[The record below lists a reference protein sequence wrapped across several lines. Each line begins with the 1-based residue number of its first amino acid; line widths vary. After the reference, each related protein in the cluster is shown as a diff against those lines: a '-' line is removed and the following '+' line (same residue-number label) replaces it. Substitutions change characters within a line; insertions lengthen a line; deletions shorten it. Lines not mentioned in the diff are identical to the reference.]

1 MSILLAIIALSV
13 LVFFHELG
21 HFCSAKLSGVKVE
34 EFGIGYPPRLFG
46 LSKKD
51 NKFLFFWGKKVP
63 KDSKNTIYS
72 LNLIP
77 FGGFNQLKGE
87 VGGKEKDSFS
97 AQKWQKKAFV
107 SLAGGLSNIILAFL
121 VFSLCFFSGTPQL
134 PEEEGGKIIKKEE
147 IKVVMVMPSSPAA
160 KAGIKLGDL
169 ILSLNNKPISSV
181 DEVLEE
187 VHKHKGEE
195 IVLTLKRKE
204 EILEKKVK
212 VLSQKEIYPGLEEEK
227 GAIGITPAKVAIVRY
242 PFFQSLA
249 KGLKTT
255 IFLSWQLI
263 LGISLFFKSV
273 FLGKA
278 AVLKEVVGP
287 VGMTALISQAAF
299 AGFAY
304 FLQLLGI
311 LSLALGLCQL
321 IPFPALDG
329 FRVLTSL
336 IEGLRKKPLK
346 PEFEAVA
353 INLGFFFLVSLMIII
368 TAKEIIGFF

>member
-1 MSILLAIIALSV
+1 
-13 LVFFHELG
+13 
-21 HFCSAKLSGVKVE
+21 
-34 EFGIGYPPRLFG
+34 
-46 LSKKD
+46 
-51 NKFLFFWGKKVP
+51 
-63 KDSKNTIYS
+63 
-72 LNLIP
+72 
-77 FGGFNQLKGE
+77 
-87 VGGKEKDSFS
+87 
-97 AQKWQKKAFV
+97 
-107 SLAGGLSNIILAFL
+107 
-121 VFSLCFFSGTPQL
+121 
-134 PEEEGGKIIKKEE
+134 
-147 IKVVMVMPSSPAA
+147 MPSSPAA